1 MLVRHVAVSR
11 FRGIKS
17 LEWHVNGRLIC
28 LVGPGDSTK
37 TTILDAIE
45 LTLAPRWF
53 VPFSDADFYEAKV
66 NEPISIQVTVG
77 ELGDDLLGDETCGLY
92 LRGYRQNEPVIDDPD
107 DTCEPVVTVR
117 LHVTSDLEPKW
128 ELVKDSLPE
137 PRVMSWRD
145 RDRLGMVRLGN
156 DLERHLTWSRG
167 SALARITEDDSPT
180 RPTLALANRAANA
193 AVADATLTDLEEAAT
208 LAQTAALAF
217 GVSTLPL
224 KPGLD
229 LQAMST
235 GTGALALH
243 DSRNVPLRAAG
254 LGTKRLAALAIEQEG
269 IGQAAIILID
279 EVEHG
284 LEPHRIRRLLRKLTE
299 DRKSKVPETPDE
311 DSADG
316 QPQGQVIMTT
326 HSPTP
331 IMAMPV
337 TNLRFVRSSGGN
349 TVVEEVR
356 PEAVA
361 SVQVIVRRLGH
372 APLAR
377 KLIVCEGKTEEA
389 LCNVLDEAWVA
400 QHQGHSFACRGV
412 VAVDGQGRT
421 QAPSVAVELRR
432 LGYDAA
438 YLGDSDEPIDPPQP
452 ELEAKG
458 VKVILWDGKMATEQR
473 VAADVTWEVLQKLLD
488 AAIADL
494 GEESVL
500 AQISNALTRNVVPL
514 GREIDTWV
522 EGTIGKIE
530 VRQAIGKTAK
540 KSGWFKDLNRG
551 RTLAQIVVEDLA
563 NIQDTELAKSLGL
576 LEAWVHE

>member
-1 MLVRHVAVSR
+1 MFVRHVAVSR

-17 LEWHVNGRLIC
+17 LDWHLNGRLIC

-45 LTLAPRWF
+45 LALVPRWY

-66 NEPISIQVTVG
+66 DAPISIHVTVG
-77 ELGDDLLGDETCGLY
+77 ELGDDLLGEEKCGLY
-92 LRGYRQNEPVIDDPD
+92 LRGYRENEPVVDDPD

-117 LHVTSDLEPKW
+117 LQVTSDLEPKW
-128 ELVKDSLPE
+128 ELVKESLPE
-137 PRVMSWRD
+137 PKVLSWRD
-145 RDRLGMVRLGN
+145 RELLGMVRLGN

-167 SALARITEDDSPT
+167 SALARITEDGSPT

-193 AVADATLTDLEEAAT
+193 AVATASLTDLEEAAT
-208 LAQTAALAF
+208 LAQQAALAF

-224 KPGLD
+224 RPGLD

-254 LGTKRLAALAIEQEG
+254 LGTKRLAALAVEQEG

-279 EVEHG
+279 EIEHG
-284 LEPHRIRRLLRKLTE
+284 LEPHRIRRLLRKLAE
-299 DRKSKVPETPDE
+299 DREAKMPETPDE
-311 DSADG
+311 ESAYR

-337 TNLRFVRSSGGN
+337 TNLRFVRSSAGN
-349 TVVEEVR
+349 TVVEQVR
-356 PEAVA
+356 QEAVA
-361 SVQVIVRRLGH
+361 SVQSIVRRLGH
-372 APLAR
+372 APLAK

-389 LCNVLDEAWVA
+389 LCNVLDEAWAA
-400 QHQGHSFACRGV
+400 QHEGYSFSCRGV

-438 YLGDSDEPIDPPQP
+438 YLGDSDEPIVPPPP

-458 VKVILWDGKMATEQR
+458 VTVILWDGGVATEQR
-473 VAADVTWEVLQKLLD
+473 VALDVTWEALQKLVG
-488 AAIADL
+488 AAITEL
-494 GEESVL
+494 GTESVL
-500 AQISNALTRNVVPL
+500 ASISSVLPVNLVPC
-514 GREIDTWV
+514 GFNIDRWV
-522 EGTIGKIE
+522 EGSIGEAE
-530 VRQAIGKTAK
+530 VRQAIGTTAK
-540 KSGWFKDLNRG
+540 KRDWFKDLNRG

-563 NIQDTELAKSLGL
+563 NIQGTELAKSLEL
-576 LEAWVHE
+576 LEAWVHG